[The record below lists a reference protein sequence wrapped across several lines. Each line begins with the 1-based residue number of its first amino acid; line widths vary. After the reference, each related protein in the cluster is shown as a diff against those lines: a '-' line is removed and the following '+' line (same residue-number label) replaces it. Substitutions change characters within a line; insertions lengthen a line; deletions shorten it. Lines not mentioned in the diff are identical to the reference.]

1 MLNEPT
7 TQRLTDLRLHGM
19 RAAWEEQQGQ
29 AQAGTLGF
37 DERFGLLV
45 EAEHLYRDNLRLT
58 RLLREAKLKL
68 SNACLEDI
76 DYSARRELDRAV
88 VRQLATCRW
97 VREHHNILISGP
109 TGAGKS
115 YVACALAQQA
125 CRQGFRA
132 LYRRA
137 TRLRDE
143 LILAHADGTYARL
156 LARFERIDVLVID
169 DWGTGTT
176 QEQERNDLLEIID
189 DRHASRSTIVASQ
202 IPIDKWH
209 AKIGDPSVADAILDR
224 LFHNAHRL
232 VLKGASRRG
241 GEIKSETH

>member
-7 TQRLTDLRLHGM
+7 TQRLTELRLHGM
-19 RAAWEEQQGQ
+19 RAAWEEQQSQ
-29 AQAGTLGF
+29 AQAGALGF

-68 SNACLEDI
+68 SNACIEDI

-125 CRQGFRA
+125 CRQGYRA

-209 AKIGDPSVADAILDR
+209 ARIGDPSVADAILDR

-241 GEIKSETH
+241 GEIKPETH